1 MIWSRVLGCYRR
13 PIDAYL
19 WVWKRFFSR
28 VLLQFRRV
36 LYFAV
41 WGVLL
46 FIATEGLVHIVAVG
60 FRFDSWDHWEGKS
73 CFFGGGGTSS

>member
-1 MIWSRVLGCYRR
+1 M
-13 PIDAYL
+13 
-19 WVWKRFFSR
+19 
-28 VLLQFRRV
+28 
-36 LYFAV
+36 YFAV